1 MFRSFYSALV
11 QMHPPAF
18 RKRFGDEML
27 SIFDDTG
34 LSRRP
39 AALGDAALSLFRQWL
54 LRPEFHDSK
63 ASAPRRLA
71 GAPMFLVLDDD
82 PKLSPSR
89 LIAGGGLALL
99 SFVAASFLISHGGNS
114 AATSIGSG
122 LSSLFGVHVYT
133 NAAGETGTE
142 VRVAQ
147 PPSLDL
153 NTIRLF
159 RSERVLVALDVNQD
173 FVLSPLEIANAP
185 AALTTLDRNGDG
197 TLDISECLP
206 QLVGGKIAPDA
217 VLMRIHLVLA
227 ALDTDHDGLIS
238 ASEIRDS
245 PAALRALDENGDGR
259 LTPEEIFPQLKPL
272 ISVEVTSR

>member
-11 QMHPPAF
+11 RMHPPAF

-27 SIFDDTG
+27 SIFDRTDA
-34 LSRRP
+34 SRRP
-39 AALGDAALSLFRQWL
+39 AALGDAALSVIRQWL
-54 LRPEFHDSK
+54 FRPEFHESEDS
-63 ASAPRRLA
+63 ASRRLA

-89 LIAGGGLALL
+89 LIAGGALALL

-114 AATSIGSG
+114 ATASIGSG
-122 LSSLFGVHVYT
+122 LSSLFGVHVFT
-133 NAAGETGTE
+133 NAAGQTGTE
-142 VRVAQ
+142 VRVAD

-153 NTIRLF
+153 RIVRLF

-185 AALTTLDRNGDG
+185 AALAMLDRNGDG
-197 TLDISECLP
+197 ALDVSECLP
-206 QLVGGKIAPDA
+206 QLAEGKLAPDA
-217 VLMRIHLVLA
+217 VRMRMDLVLS

-238 ASEIRDS
+238 ASEIRRA
-245 PAALRALDENGDGR
+245 PAALKALDYNGDGR

-272 ISVEVTSR
+272 VSVEVVSR